1 MLILAKTRGFDF
13 FSKILVKKPPE
24 VFGVFFRPSVDGD
37 AGWLPNTEIGSRRK
51 GTGAETCG

>member
-24 VFGVFFRPSVDGD
+24 VFGVFFRPSVDGV

-51 GTGAETCG
+51 GMGAET